1 MLADMPKRLTTE
13 QFVAKAREKHGDK
26 YDYSKVVYVNAKT
39 KVCVT
44 CKEHGDFWITPDD
57 LTRGK
62 GCNLCYHLICGV
74 GISDLPHIHG
84 TDAYIHWKGMV
95 RRCYDKKSLKTRPTY
110 SDCTV
115 CKEWLRFSVFK
126 GWFDKNYIQGYA
138 LDKDILSKGNRVYS
152 PDTCCFVPNEINTLL
167 VTCKS
172 QRGNLPLGVA
182 PVLHSVTYRAHLGNK
197 HLGCFA
203 TPEEAF
209 QAYKSAKEQ
218 YVKERATKYFQ
229 EGKITQRVYQALM
242 EYQVEITD

>member
-1 MLADMPKRLTTE
+1 MPKKLTTE
-13 QFVAKAREKHGDK
+13 QFIAKAREIHGDK
-26 YDYSKVVYVNAKT
+26 YDYSKVVYVNAKPT
-39 KVCVT
+39 VWVT
-44 CKEHGDFWITPDD
+44 CKEHGDFWITPDH
-57 LTRGK
+57 LTRGEC
-62 GCNLCYHLICGV
+62 CNLCYHLVCGV

-84 TDAYIHWKGMV
+84 TDAYIHWKDMI

-126 GWFDKNYIQGYA
+126 EWFDKNYIQGYA

-152 PDTCCFVPNEINTLL
+152 PETCCFVPIEINTL
-167 VTCKS
+167 VINNK
-172 QRGNLPLGVA
+172 QRRGLFPLGVTA
-182 PVLHSVTYRAHLGNK
+182 IPHSGTYRANLGNK
-197 HLGCFA
+197 HLGCYS

-218 YVKERATKYFQ
+218 YVKERATQYFQ
-229 EGKITQRVYQALM
+229 EGKITHRVYQALM

>member
-1 MLADMPKRLTTE
+1 MLADMPKKLTTE
-13 QFVAKAREKHGDK
+13 QFIAKAREIHGDK
-26 YDYSKVVYVNAKT
+26 DDYSKVVYVNAKT
-39 KVCVT
+39 KVCII
-44 CKEHGDFWITPDD
+44 CEEHGDFWITPDD
-57 LTRGK
+57 LTRGR
-62 GCNLCYHLICGV
+62 GCNLCYHLVCGV

-84 TDAYIHWKGMV
+84 TDAYVHWKDMI

-126 GWFDKNYIQGYA
+126 EWFDENYIQGYA

-152 PDTCCFVPNEINTLL
+152 PETCCFVPIEINTL
-167 VTCKS
+167 VINNKPR
-172 QRGNLPLGVA
+172 RGLFPLGVTA
-182 PVLHSVTYRAHLGNK
+182 IPNSGTYRANLGNK
-197 HLGCFA
+197 HLGCYS

-209 QAYKSAKEQ
+209 QAYKCAKEQ
-218 YVKERATKYFQ
+218 YVKERATQYFQ